1 VFKGDDYVFWR
12 IRMKSHLTTLGFDI
26 LQSIE
31 DGYTTPSSP
40 PINVASKKLCNDNS
54 RVVNAILSG
63 LTINVL
69 VKVMHYKKDKEL
81 WDKLKV
87 INERDSKVKQTKIQK
102 IREQFENLNMKEEEN
117 ILEYPQRVD
126 EIVNSVKALG

>member
-1 VFKGDDYVFWR
+1 MDQQQGMWSKITPVFKGDDYVFWR
-12 IRMKSHLTTLGFDI
+12 IRMKSHLMKLGFDI

-63 LTINVL
+63 LSRNIF
-69 VKVMHYKKDKEL
+69 VKLMHCKSSKENL
-81 WDKLKV
+81 GHKLK
-87 INERDSKVKQTKIQK
+87 IIYEGDLKVK
-102 IREQFENLNMKEEEN
+102 
-117 ILEYPQRVD
+117 
-126 EIVNSVKALG
+126 